1 MDLNDK
7 IVIYRTADGQ
17 TTVDVRMDGDTV
29 WLSQAQMAE
38 LFQKDRTVIG
48 RHINNIYKE
57 HELERETTCAN
68 FAHVGKDADQTY
80 QTALYN
86 LDVIISVG
94 YRVKSQRG
102 TQFRIWANKVLKDY
116 LVKGYAVNK
125 VLTEQRYTELKQL
138 VAVLG
143 RTVKAQETL
152 TSDDALNL
160 VEVVSDYAYA
170 LDTLD
175 KYDYQQLTVDQTT
188 NEAKF
193 HATYEGAM
201 QTIEELKA
209 KFGGSQWFAHEK
221 DDSFKSSIGQIYQ
234 TFGGQDLY
242 PSVEEKAAM
251 LLYLVTKNH
260 SFSDG
265 NKRIAAT
272 LFLWF
277 MAGNG
282 ILYNSDG
289 TKRIAD
295 NTLVALTLM
304 IAESRTEEKDVMV
317 KVVVN
322 LINKITGSWKC
333 KSNNCLYN
341 IIKINTLVKI
351 YRSIDSNETLQKVKM
366 ADMIN
371 LLFEYH
377 KEICQL
383 SKFVYVFIF
392 YSDKKLVQPFG
403 YVR

>member
-1 MDLNDK
+1 MELNDK
-7 IVIYRTADGQ
+7 IVIYQTKDGQ
-17 TTVDVRMDGDTV
+17 TSIDVKLEDDTV
-29 WLSQAQMAE
+29 WLSANQMAR
-38 LFQKDRTVIG
+38 LFDRDEKTIRKHV
-48 RHINNIYKE
+48 NNVFAE
-57 HELERETTCAN
+57 SELEKENNTHFLRVDGVKQLVA
-68 FAHVGKDADQTY
+68 FY
-80 QTALYN
+80 S

-102 TQFRIWANKVLKDY
+102 TQFRIWANKILKDY

-125 VLTEQRYTELKQL
+125 TLREQHYTELKQL
-138 VAVLG
+138 VSVLE
-143 RTVKAQETL
+143 RTVKSQEAL
-152 TSDDALNL
+152 SSGEALNL
-160 VEVVSDYAYA
+160 VKVVSDYAYA

-175 KYDYQQLTVDQTT
+175 KYDYQQLTVEQTT

-193 HATYEGAM
+193 RATYEGAM
-201 QTIEELKA
+201 QAIEELKT

-277 MAGNG
+277 LAGNG
-282 ILYNSDG
+282 ILYQPDG
-289 TKRIAD
+289 AKRIAD

-304 IAESRTEEKDVMV
+304 IAESRTEEKDIMV

-322 LINKITGSWKC
+322 LINK
-333 KSNNCLYN
+333 NNY
-341 IIKINTLVKI
+341 
-351 YRSIDSNETLQKVKM
+351 E
-366 ADMIN
+366 
-371 LLFEYH
+371 
-377 KEICQL
+377 
-383 SKFVYVFIF
+383 
-392 YSDKKLVQPFG
+392 
-403 YVR
+403 

>member
-1 MDLNDK
+1 MELNDK
-7 IVIYRTADGQ
+7 IVIYQTVDGQ
-17 TTVDVRMDGDTV
+17 TSIEVKLENETV
-29 WLSQAQMAE
+29 WLSANQMAA
-38 LFQKDRTVIG
+38 LFDRDEKTI
-48 RHINNIYKE
+48 RKHINNVFSE
-57 HELERETTCAN
+57 GELEKENNTHFLRVDGVKQPVA
-68 FAHVGKDADQTY
+68 FY
-80 QTALYN
+80 S

-102 TQFRIWANKVLKDY
+102 TQFRIWANRVLKEY

-125 VLTEQRYTELKQL
+125 ALTEQRYTELKQL
-138 VAVLG
+138 VTVLG
-143 RTVKAQETL
+143 RTVKAQEAL

-160 VEVVSDYAYA
+160 VEVVTDYAYA

-175 KYDYQQLTVDQTT
+175 RYDYQQLAVEQTT

-201 QTIEELKA
+201 QGIAELKE

-282 ILYNSDG
+282 ILYNPDG
-289 TKRIAD
+289 SKRIAD

-304 IAESRTEEKDVMV
+304 IAESRTEEKDIMV

-322 LINKITGSWKC
+322 LINK
-333 KSNNCLYN
+333 NNYE
-341 IIKINTLVKI
+341 
-351 YRSIDSNETLQKVKM
+351 SFD
-366 ADMIN
+366 
-371 LLFEYH
+371 
-377 KEICQL
+377 
-383 SKFVYVFIF
+383 
-392 YSDKKLVQPFG
+392 G
-403 YVR
+403 

>member
-1 MDLNDK
+1 MELNDK

-17 TTVDVRMDGDTV
+17 TSIDVKLEDETV
-29 WLSQAQMAE
+29 WLSANQMAN
-38 LFQKDRTVIG
+38 LFDRDEKTI
-48 RHINNIYKE
+48 RKHINNVFSE
-57 HELERETTCAN
+57 GELEKENNTHFLRVDGVKQPVA
-68 FAHVGKDADQTY
+68 FY
-80 QTALYN
+80 S
-86 LDVIISVG
+86 LDVIISIG

-102 TQFRIWANKVLKDY
+102 TQFRIWANRVLKEY

-125 VLTEQRYTELKQL
+125 ALTEQRYTELKQL
-138 VAVLG
+138 VTVLG
-143 RTVKAQETL
+143 RTVKAQEAL
-152 TSDDALNL
+152 TSEDALNL

-175 KYDYQQLTVDQTT
+175 RYDYQQLAVEQTT
-188 NEAKF
+188 NEIKF

-201 QTIEELKA
+201 QAIEELKE

-242 PSVEEKAAM
+242 PSVEEKAVM

-289 TKRIAD
+289 SKRIAD

-304 IAESRTEEKDVMV
+304 IAESRTEEKDIMV

-322 LINKITGSWKC
+322 LINK
-333 KSNNCLYN
+333 NNY
-341 IIKINTLVKI
+341 
-351 YRSIDSNETLQKVKM
+351 E
-366 ADMIN
+366 
-371 LLFEYH
+371 
-377 KEICQL
+377 
-383 SKFVYVFIF
+383 
-392 YSDKKLVQPFG
+392 
-403 YVR
+403 

>member
-1 MDLNDK
+1 MVLDNK
-7 IVIYRTADGQ
+7 IVIYQTADGQ
-17 TTVDVRMDGDTV
+17 TTVDVRMEGDTV

-38 LFQKDRTVIG
+38 LFQTDRTSIL
-48 RHINNIYKE
+48 RHIKNIYKTG
-57 HELERETTCAN
+57 ELEEDSTCAF
-68 FAHVGKDADQTY
+68 FAQVRTEGKRTVTRQIPY
-80 QTALYN
+80 YN
-86 LDVIISVG
+86 LDLIISVG
-94 YRVKSQRG
+94 YRVNSLRG
-102 TQFRIWANKVLKDY
+102 TQFRIWANRVLKEY
-116 LVKGYAVNK
+116 LLKGYAVNK
-125 VLTEQRYTELKQL
+125 ALTEQRYTELKQL

-143 RTVKAQETL
+143 RTVKVHETL

-160 VEVVSDYAYA
+160 IEVVSDYAYA

-175 KYDYQQLTVDQTT
+175 KYDYQQLAVEQTT

-201 QTIEELKA
+201 QAIEELKT

-234 TFGGQDLY
+234 TFGGEDLY

-282 ILYNSDG
+282 ILYNPDG

-295 NTLVALTLM
+295 NTLVAITLM

-322 LINKITGSWKC
+322 LINK
-333 KSNNCLYN
+333 NN
-341 IIKINTLVKI
+341 
-351 YRSIDSNETLQKVKM
+351 
-366 ADMIN
+366 
-371 LLFEYH
+371 
-377 KEICQL
+377 
-383 SKFVYVFIF
+383 
-392 YSDKKLVQPFG
+392 YSH
-403 YVR
+403 Y